1 MNIEVAPSPKM
12 NPENEKK
19 LQEHLRE
26 IAKILYEEAD
36 AKNLDSLAGIEKTI
50 REQTL
55 QYIGPQLRVFFHL
68 FSRFTILRSNKELL
82 GQTTAS
88 NSTKNW

>member
-55 QYIGPQLRVFFHL
+55 QYIGPQLGVFF
-68 FSRFTILRSNKELL
+68 SKKQQEQQPEESEY
-82 GQTTAS
+82 
-88 NSTKNW
+88 